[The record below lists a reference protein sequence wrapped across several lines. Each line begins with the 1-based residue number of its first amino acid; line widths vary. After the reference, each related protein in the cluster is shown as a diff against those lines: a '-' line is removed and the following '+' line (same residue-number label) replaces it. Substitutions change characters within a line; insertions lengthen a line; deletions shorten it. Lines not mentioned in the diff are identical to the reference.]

1 MSLWMIRAGQRGE
14 YEQKFINDKCFYI
27 TWNDLKCDLSCFSS
41 RDDLKNKLKELY
53 PDDKNNTIRTWAS
66 QLWNASHEIKKGDCN
81 LPERKD
87 GGEKDLYVSCN
98 NGDAFIDF
106 QNE

>member
-41 RDDLKNKLKELY
+41 RDDLKNKL
-53 PDDKNNTIRTWAS
+53 T
-66 QLWNASHEIKKGDCN
+66 
-81 LPERKD
+81 D
-87 GGEKDLYVSCN
+87 GVIS
-98 NGDAFIDF
+98 
-106 QNE
+106 